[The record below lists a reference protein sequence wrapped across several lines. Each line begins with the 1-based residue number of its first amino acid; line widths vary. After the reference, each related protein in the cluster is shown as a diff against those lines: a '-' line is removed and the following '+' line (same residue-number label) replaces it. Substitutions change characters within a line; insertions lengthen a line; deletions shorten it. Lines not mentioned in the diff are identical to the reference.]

1 MEQTA
6 TINSALERIE
16 NPILIILI
24 AVLMMAVV
32 ALWFQSKSDRQ
43 KLYDLAIETIG
54 AIKDTNTRMGT
65 ADDRMERI
73 EATINNI
80 SSNAKKN

>member
-6 TINSALERIE
+6 TINNALERIE

-24 AVLMMAVV
+24 AVLLLAVV

-65 ADDRMERI
+65 VDDRMERI
-73 EATINNI
+73 EAHLT
-80 SSNAKKN
+80 SLSNAKKN

>member
-6 TINSALERIE
+6 TINSALERID

-32 ALWFQSKSDRQ
+32 ALWFQSKGDRQ
-43 KLYDLAIETIG
+43 KLYDLAVETIG
-54 AIKDTNTRMGT
+54 AIKDTNTRLST

-73 EATINNI
+73 EATINN
-80 SSNAKKN
+80 STNAKKN